1 MSKNYSTIYRNENIT
16 SKRLRFSAAMVM
28 FNPCVVISALNAP
41 KNNPILL
48 SSFSD
53 EQLTELENYLRG
65 YTDKPYVIEAEKQ
78 IYIAISSIYP
88 TATACLLLR
97 MDMKPGEILR
107 LLKERSELFVFSPNI
122 ESPVARM
129 SKRLDAERKDFL
141 ELFAD
146 IERVFTCLDRFNL
159 SFNDDEV
166 IDGYYEQVINLSKF
180 LAVPMDEITVN
191 VSDDGVPISSNFA
204 LFSAFCALMMM
215 LARNEAIDRKI
226 SVALD
231 FLGGAVTVKAS
242 FRTENELTVTNETF
256 LWDYIATDKR
266 MLFEYYYEN
275 DRFCVSFQPLFID
288 WSYLG
293 IKQER
298 NADMVFD
305 NEV

>member
-1 MSKNYSTIYRNENIT
+1 
-16 SKRLRFSAAMVM
+16 
-28 FNPCVVISALNAP
+28 
-41 KNNPILL
+41 
-48 SSFSD
+48 
-53 EQLTELENYLRG
+53 
-65 YTDKPYVIEAEKQ
+65 
-78 IYIAISSIYP
+78 
-88 TATACLLLR
+88 
-97 MDMKPGEILR
+97 
-107 LLKERSELFVFSPNI
+107 
-122 ESPVARM
+122 
-129 SKRLDAERKDFL
+129 
-141 ELFAD
+141 
-146 IERVFTCLDRFNL
+146 
-159 SFNDDEV
+159 
-166 IDGYYEQVINLSKF
+166 
-180 LAVPMDEITVN
+180 MDEITVN
-191 VSDDGVPISSNFA
+191 VSDDGVPIRSNFA

-226 SVALD
+226 SIALD

-293 IKQER
+293 IKQDR